1 LDKFYG
7 SETAFKEFIDACH
20 EQGIAVIMD
29 MVMNHAFGT
38 SPHALMYWDGANNKP
53 SVDNPW
59 LNPDAKHP
67 FNVGYDFNHES
78 NATKD
83 LVARVVRHW
92 LTKYNLDGFRWD
104 LSKGFTQTNN
114 PNNVAAWGAYDASRV
129 AIWKRIFDSTQ
140 TVSPGSYCI
149 LEHFADNAEEREL
162 ANYGMMFWGNNNFKF
177 NEATMGYLT
186 NSDFSDLSAIR
197 KGWNQHHL
205 IGYMESHDEE
215 RLMYRNLRNGNQAAG
230 YNTRDTLTA
239 LKRMGEAAAFWA
251 MVPGPKMLWQFGE
264 LGFPFSIN
272 TCANGTVSD
281 NCRLDNK
288 VPVWGYYNDP
298 FKRGLFDV
306 YANLLRLRM
315 NPSFISTFTQKE
327 FTMDF
332 SGAVKTLQINNDSL
346 KIVVVGNFDL
356 SAKTAPVNFPIAGTW
371 YSYLTKTSINVT
383 GTSASVTLQPGEYH
397 VYLNKDL
404 SNTLVTSIRNT
415 TYNTLTGEFNLFPN
429 PVKNGT
435 KLTYELK
442 RAGEVFIDIQD
453 LTGTKISRVFSGLK
467 SAGKHELVLPQSAI
481 NQLHGKKGPF
491 LLTLRTS
498 NEVKTIKFI
507 L

>member
-1 LDKFYG
+1 
-7 SETAFKEFIDACH
+7 
-20 EQGIAVIMD
+20 
-29 MVMNHAFGT
+29 
-38 SPHALMYWDGANNKP
+38 
-53 SVDNPW
+53 
-59 LNPDAKHP
+59 
-67 FNVGYDFNHES
+67 
-78 NATKD
+78 
-83 LVARVVRHW
+83 
-92 LTKYNLDGFRWD
+92 
-104 LSKGFTQTNN
+104 
-114 PNNVAAWGAYDASRV
+114 
-129 AIWKRIFDSTQ
+129 
-140 TVSPGSYCI
+140 
-149 LEHFADNAEEREL
+149 
-162 ANYGMMFWGNNNFKF
+162 
-177 NEATMGYLT
+177 
-186 NSDFSDLSAIR
+186 
-197 KGWNQHHL
+197 
-205 IGYMESHDEE
+205 
-215 RLMYRNLRNGNQAAG
+215 
-230 YNTRDTLTA
+230 
-239 LKRMGEAAAFWA
+239 
-251 MVPGPKMLWQFGE
+251 
-264 LGFPFSIN
+264 
-272 TCANGTVSD
+272 
-281 NCRLDNK
+281 
-288 VPVWGYYNDP
+288 
-298 FKRGLFDV
+298 
-306 YANLLRLRM
+306 M

-346 KIVVVGNFDL
+346 KIVVIGNFDL

-415 TYNTLTGEFNLFPN
+415 NYNTLTGEFNLFPN